1 MWPPK
6 NQFLPS
12 CRAPED
18 TIGKS
23 IAEAVAA
30 EAGAEE
36 CTEQLPEEDVAARDD
51 MLPSFN
57 CAAGKVTSADLD
69 VERSCIRSWPP
80 RSSC

>member
-12 CRAPED
+12 FRAPED

-36 CTEQLPEEDVAARDD
+36 CMQQLPEENVAAGDD

-57 CAAGKVTSADLD
+57 CLPSIVQPAK
-69 VERSCIRSWPP
+69 
-80 RSSC
+80 